1 KEEFQGI
8 SWNRWPKDFAQ
19 RDKNTLEKYIFQKE
33 KNEALEL
40 IFFEQFI
47 FHRQWKAFH
56 SYCSERDI
64 RLIGDIPMFV
74 AFDSSDVWSNQEYF
88 DLDPEGSPNK
98 VAGVPPDYFSAGG
111 QRWGN
116 PLFNWEMM
124 QRDGFSWWTARV
136 RKTLEHFDIIR
147 MDHFRGFSAC
157 WAIPAE
163 DETAENGQWIGTH
176 GRELLG
182 VLSEEIRKESM
193 DKLPIIAEDLGII
206 TDDVKELMDDFGLP
220 GMKVLLFAFD
230 GDVGS
235 NPYAPHNHIPES
247 VVYTGTHDNNTAR
260 GWWEGESDE
269 GARLLVSEY
278 TGRDINKENVSEV
291 FTVMALS
298 STSKLAVIP
307 MQDILG
313 LGAGCRMNVPG
324 STKGN
329 WLWRMSKIDFEELT
343 RADSGVVARFKRLNS
358 LYGR

>member
-1 KEEFQGI
+1 
-8 SWNRWPKDFAQ
+8 
-19 RDKNTLEKYIFQKE
+19 
-33 KNEALEL
+33 
-40 IFFEQFI
+40 
-47 FHRQWKAFH
+47 
-56 SYCSERDI
+56 
-64 RLIGDIPMFV
+64 M
-74 AFDSSDVWSNQEYF
+74 
-88 DLDPEGSPNK
+88 
-98 VAGVPPDYFSAGG
+98 
-111 QRWGN
+111 
-116 PLFNWEMM
+116 
-124 QRDGFSWWTARV
+124 
-136 RKTLEHFDIIR
+136 
-147 MDHFRGFSAC
+147 
-157 WAIPAE
+157 
-163 DETAENGQWIGTH
+163 
-176 GRELLG
+176 
-182 VLSEEIRKESM
+182 
-193 DKLPIIAEDLGII
+193 PIIAEDLGII